1 MTAKL
6 VGRQAVVVGAGMGG
20 LAAARALADHFE
32 QVVVLER
39 DALPSDAASRAG
51 TPQSRHLH
59 VLLAGGL
66 RALNELFPGFE
77 QDLAQ
82 AGAVPLRVTT
92 DVRMELPGFRPFP
105 SHDLGWEIYSMSRPL
120 LECVVRK
127 SLQRDSHITLYPGCR
142 VGEFVPSTDH
152 TAITPIVYENPG
164 GSTERMTADLVVD
177 ASGRGMLTANVLT
190 VGGSISRIAACP
202 AIHSGR
208 IPGTS

>member
-1 MTAKL
+1 MATKT
-6 VGRQAVVVGAGMGG
+6 VGRRAVVVGAGMGG
-20 LAAARALADHFE
+20 LAAARAVVDHFE
-32 QVVVLER
+32 QVIVLER

-51 TPQSRHLH
+51 IPQSRHLH

-120 LECVVRK
+120 LEYVVRN
-127 SLQRDSHITLYPGCR
+127 SLQRDSGITWDC
-142 VGEFVPSTDH
+142 
-152 TAITPIVYENPG
+152 A
-164 GSTERMTADLVVD
+164 VD
-177 ASGRGMLTANVLT
+177 R
-190 VGGSISRIAACP
+190 P
-202 AIHSGR
+202 AWSL
-208 IPGTS
+208 

>member
-1 MTAKL
+1 MASKP

-39 DALPSDAASRAG
+39 DLLPANASHRAG

-92 DVRMELPGFRPFP
+92 DVRMELPGFCPFP

-120 LECVVRK
+120 LERVVRK
-127 SLQRDSHITLYPGCR
+127 SLQRDSHITLHSGCR
-142 VGEFVPSTDH
+142 VG
-152 TAITPIVYENPG
+152 
-164 GSTERMTADLVVD
+164 
-177 ASGRGMLTANVLT
+177 
-190 VGGSISRIAACP
+190 
-202 AIHSGR
+202 
-208 IPGTS
+208 